1 MSALASIEPGKAKR
15 IGAIAALLGSNQ
27 AGEVVAAANLLGR
40 ELAKYDLRIG
50 DVVERGLAPPQLP
63 PPVMP
68 GYRAPGV
75 AEHVVHAGTCLM
87 SGHLYNAKEQKF
99 LKDVRKYRSPTPK
112 QLDWLDALYA
122 RWTKQEEDF

>member
-1 MSALASIEPGKAKR
+1 MNAPLVIEPGKARR
-15 IGAIAALLGSNQ
+15 IGSIAALLGSNQ
-27 AGEVVAAANLLGR
+27 SGEVLAAANMLSK

-50 DVVERGLAPPQLP
+50 DVVERGLTPPRLSP
-63 PPVMP
+63 PPVSP
-68 GYRAPGV
+68 RRSTGV
-75 AEHVVHAGTCLM
+75 AEHVVRAGTCLM

-99 LKDVRKYRSPTPK
+99 LKDVRAYRSPSAK

>member
-1 MSALASIEPGKAKR
+1 MNAFASIEPGKAKR

-63 PPVMP
+63 PPPVSP
-68 GYRAPGV
+68 RRSAGI
-75 AEHVVHAGTCLM
+75 AEHVVRAGNCLM
-87 SGHLYNAKEQKF
+87 RSHLYSPKELKF
-99 LKDVRKYRSPTPK
+99 LRDVRNYRRPSEK
-112 QLDWLDALYA
+112 QLDWLEALYA
-122 RWTKQEEDF
+122 RWAKQEEDF